1 MRMRWS
7 ATSSRPGWRR
17 LADSGSRLPLPFCSQ
32 SGMDLGT
39 GMQAAN
45 MFLVAL
51 EDFTTVPED
60 FTTVA
65 FRA

>member
-1 MRMRWS
+1 VDL
-7 ATSSRPGWRR
+7 AT
-17 LADSGSRLPLPFCSQ
+17 D
-32 SGMDLGT
+32 
-39 GMQAAN
+39 MQAAN

-60 FTTVA
+60 STTVA

>member
-1 MRMRWS
+1 MRWS
-7 ATSSRPGWRR
+7 ATSSRPGRPR
-17 LADSGSRLPLPFCSQ
+17 LADSDSRLPLPFCSQ
-32 SGMDLGT
+32 SGVDLGT
-39 GMQAAN
+39 GMQAAT